1 MTYIKM
7 DCCDKYIGGELLP
20 GSSGAGITSIN
31 GDANTSQIISGSG
44 GITVTTASGT
54 TTINGASI
62 GGILPVASGG
72 TGLGV
77 LVTAPTASTI
87 PSWDANAN
95 LQADNFISG
104 MTITPT
110 AAGTTTLLVG
120 SNFSQYFIGTLGQT
134 VTLPDAATIVP
145 GLQYSIQYPGTAGAI
160 TVNLFGGV
168 ALGATLPFRT
178 GALYTYIGSDNTS
191 NSWTIIYN
199 GMQVSGAV
207 GALKMIVGGTGQTG
221 SGSSGQFLRNSGGGA
236 SAWSSSLS
244 MANSGTGQTS
254 TGTAGQVLTTNGTN
268 VTFVTLVPIASGGTN
283 SATVVNTPT
292 ASSWAG
298 WGPNSNMRA
307 NNFAPACTVV
317 NTSAITTTLT
327 IASTGLYVYQGTTAG
342 QVVVLPI
349 TSTLL
354 VGYQYQIK
362 NTSTQTIDVQSSG
375 FNSIIILAP
384 NTSATLTC
392 VLITGTSAAS
402 WTYV

>member
-1 MTYIKM
+1 MSYIKM
-7 DCCDKYIGGELLP
+7 DCCDTKDVGGEPVLGTA
-20 GSSGAGITSIN
+20 GSGILSLN
-31 GDANTSQIISGSG
+31 GDGSVNQTISGSG
-44 GITVTTASGT
+44 GIVVTTVAGT
-54 TTINGASI
+54 TSINGSSVVP
-62 GGILPVASGG
+62 GI
-72 TGLGV
+72 
-77 LVTAPTASTI
+77 
-87 PSWDANAN
+87 
-95 LQADNFISG
+95 
-104 MTITPT
+104 TITPT
-110 AAGTTTLLVG
+110 TAGITALNSSSRTL
-120 SNFSQYFIGTLGQT
+120 QYFTGSLGQT
-134 VTLPDAATIVP
+134 VTLPDAGTIMP
-145 GLQYSIQYPGTAGAI
+145 GQQYNIQYVGTALVL

-168 ALGATLPFRT
+168 GLGATLPFRT
-178 GALYTYIGSDNTS
+178 GAVYTFIGPDNTS

-199 GMQVSGAV
+199 GLQISGSV

-221 SGSSGQFLRNSGGGA
+221 SGSSGQFLRNSGGGI

-268 VTFVTLVPIASGGTN
+268 VTFVTIVPIASGGTN
-283 SATVVNTPT
+283 SATVVNTPA

-317 NTSAITTTLT
+317 NTAAITTTLT

-342 QVVVLPI
+342 QIVVLPVV
-349 TSTLL
+349 STLL

-362 NTSTQTIDVQSSG
+362 NTSTQTINVQSSG
-375 FNSIIILAP
+375 LNSIIILAP
-384 NTSATLTC
+384 STSAILTC